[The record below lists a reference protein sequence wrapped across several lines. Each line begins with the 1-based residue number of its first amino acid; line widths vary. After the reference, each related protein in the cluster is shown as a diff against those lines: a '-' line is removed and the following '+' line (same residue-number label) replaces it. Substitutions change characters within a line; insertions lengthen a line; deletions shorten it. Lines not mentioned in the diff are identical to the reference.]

1 MKLSGV
7 KYHHLHSGINRAIAR
22 LKLTVDHTDPPTVDD
37 IVNIMWD
44 YADRDAIARVSQF
57 IGSDKSMPPS
67 MVVELDASYF
77 DVPGFEDSAGRVN
90 ATLRNV
96 IISSTATGTAP
107 IMPVRDAVF
116 MDKTLARA
124 APRVVNY
131 IKAHATLA
139 LQSRLMHKVLDLHR
153 EFEDMVQYRAYF
165 PGVVQ
170 LYVLGGADEKTIAPI
185 REFRR
190 PTNALG
196 LPVATRKVLTYVSE
210 LLAVA
215 ALLPDT
221 VDAPAPAY
229 SVDGG
234 SYISSFGD
242 IFVSTSTGF
251 GDLRVRA

>member
-1 MKLSGV
+1 MKLSGM
-7 KYHHLHSGINRAIAR
+7 KYHHLYSGINRAIAR

-37 IVNIMWD
+37 IVNVMWD
-44 YADRDAIARVSQF
+44 YADRDALARVSQF
-57 IGSDKSMPPS
+57 IGSDKTLPPG
-67 MVVELDASYF
+67 MVVELDASSL
-77 DVPGFEDSAGRVN
+77 DVPGFEDGEERVN
-90 ATLRNV
+90 ATLRSV
-96 IISSTATGTAP
+96 IISATANGTAP
-107 IMPVRDAVF
+107 IMPVRDVVF
-116 MDKTLARA
+116 MDKTLSKA
-124 APRVVNY
+124 APRIVNY

-139 LQSRLMHKVLDLHR
+139 LQNQLMFKVLNLHR

-170 LYVLGGADEKTIAPI
+170 LYVLGGADEKTVAPI

-215 ALLPDT
+215 ALLPGT
-221 VDAPAPAY
+221 VDAPTPAY

-234 SYISSFGD
+234 SYISSFGEVH
-242 IFVSTSTGF
+242 VSRPSGF